1 MLKIKD
7 NVNLNEIAAR
17 VVRCENDLEIYIL
30 YEEKYGSY
38 IDVYADERRVV
49 VENEYDIVDISDKC
63 LDKLY
68 DLIKLGLVEKVS
80 DE

>member
-7 NVNLNEIAAR
+7 NVNLNEIATR

-30 YEEKYGSY
+30 YEEQYGSC
-38 IDVYADERRVV
+38 IDVYSNSRNIV
-49 VENEYDIVDISDKC
+49 VENEYDIVDISDNC

-68 DLIKLGLVEKVS
+68 DLIQSGIVEKVS
-80 DE
+80 D

>member
-7 NVNLNEIAAR
+7 NVDLNEIATR

-30 YEEKYGSY
+30 YEEEYGSY
-38 IDVYADERRVV
+38 IDVYSNSRNIV
-49 VENEYDIVDISDKC
+49 VENEYDILDISDKC

-80 DE
+80 DK

>member
-7 NVNLNEIAAR
+7 NVNLNEIATR

-30 YEEKYGSY
+30 YEEQYGSY
-38 IDVYADERRVV
+38 IDVYSNLRNIV
-49 VENEYDIVDISDKC
+49 VENEYDIVDISDNC

-68 DLIKLGLVEKVS
+68 DLIQSGIVEKVS
-80 DE
+80 D

>member
-7 NVNLNEIAAR
+7 NVNLNEIATR

-38 IDVYADERRVV
+38 IDVYSNSRNIV
-49 VENEYDIVDISDKC
+49 VENEYDIVDISDNC

-68 DLIKLGLVEKVS
+68 DLIQSGLVEKVS
-80 DE
+80 D

>member
-7 NVNLNEIAAR
+7 SVDLKEISTG
-17 VVRCENDLEIYIL
+17 VIRCGKEISIYKL
-30 YEEKYGSY
+30 YEEEYGSY

-80 DE
+80 DK